1 MEEQEAC
8 QKCLPP
14 WGCYTILSNF
24 LLFLVVSDSLD
35 IPQEQAQL
43 QMQVPWWEPRSL
55 STPGEIHLCC
65 LSPSSGRSE
74 ESLGSGV
81 PRSDVRGSQEQWAR
95 GIVFLHEPKGWEHPV
110 AQMNGQHAV
119 GDTSEFRS
127 EVWDDGSFPSLALP
141 AGAVAEILC
150 LLQWA
155 NLPEAAY
162 DLNQEATSSGIL
174 TTGLNLVP
182 GSSNAMTQ
190 LASLHGH
197 LFFVTSKAMMLQAA
211 EVGYVASKPLWSSQK
226 TKMNKKPRTL
236 GRSKAFSE
244 GEGDHF
250 LEISALSLSSLPPC
264 WCEAPEG
271 VMESWWPRQLHHG
284 LSQWTSPNIDP

>member
-141 AGAVAEILC
+141 VGAAAEILC

-162 DLNQEATSSGIL
+162 DLNQEATSYFRNSHNRAKSGARVL
-174 TTGLNLVP
+174 KRYDTVSLFAWPPVLCYFQSYDATSCWSGL
-182 GSSNAMTQ
+182 
-190 LASLHGH
+190 
-197 LFFVTSKAMMLQAA
+197 
-211 EVGYVASKPLWSSQK
+211 
-226 TKMNKKPRTL
+226 R
-236 GRSKAFSE
+236 R
-244 GEGDHF
+244 
-250 LEISALSLSSLPPC
+250 
-264 WCEAPEG
+264 
-271 VMESWWPRQLHHG
+271 
-284 LSQWTSPNIDP
+284 

>member
-1 MEEQEAC
+1 MMAAF
-8 QKCLPP
+8 LP
-14 WGCYTILSNF
+14 W
-24 LLFLVVSDSLD
+24 LFLWG
-35 IPQEQAQL
+35 L
-43 QMQVPWWEPRSL
+43 QQRSCAYCSGLTSQRLPMIWTRRPRL
-55 STPGEIHLCC
+55 T
-65 LSPSSGRSE
+65 
-74 ESLGSGV
+74 
-81 PRSDVRGSQEQWAR
+81 
-95 GIVFLHEPKGWEHPV
+95 
-110 AQMNGQHAV
+110 
-119 GDTSEFRS
+119 
-127 EVWDDGSFPSLALP
+127 
-141 AGAVAEILC
+141 
-150 LLQWA
+150 
-155 NLPEAAY
+155 
-162 DLNQEATSSGIL
+162 SGIL

-211 EVGYVASKPLWSSQK
+211 GVGYVASKPLWSSQK